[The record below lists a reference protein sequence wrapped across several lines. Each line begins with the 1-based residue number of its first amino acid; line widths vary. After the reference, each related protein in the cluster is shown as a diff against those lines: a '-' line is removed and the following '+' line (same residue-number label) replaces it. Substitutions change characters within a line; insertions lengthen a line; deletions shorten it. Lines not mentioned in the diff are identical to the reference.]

1 MIMQARLARRFLY
14 AMLSAALVPA
24 MAQTGPNAPTE
35 APASGAIIVPPTT
48 GDGEAIRKKA
58 PSPNTVDPGMV
69 TPPPKAADARPE
81 SGNALPAP
89 APAPAPK
96 RGPDGKAR

>member
-1 MIMQARLARRFLY
+1 MIMQARIARRIVY
-14 AMLSAALVPA
+14 AILSAALAPA

-69 TPPPKAADARPE
+69 TPPPRAGDARPE
-81 SGNALPAP
+81 SGNAI
-89 APAPAPK
+89 PAPAPK
-96 RGPDGKAR
+96 RGPDGKAH